1 LQLLYGGKYKCKVNA
16 GLSVLFCNLCKP
28 NSSFINVT
36 MPALQSACEKHSNC
50 DDDDDDD
57 GNDNFVC
64 SDLVTSQLA
73 SLQVCSNFSNL
84 FGNFDNDDDDDDDD
98 VGD

>member
-1 LQLLYGGKYKCKVNA
+1 
-16 GLSVLFCNLCKP
+16 
-28 NSSFINVT
+28 

-50 DDDDDDD
+50 DDDDDD

-73 SLQVCSNFSNL
+73 SLQVC
-84 FGNFDNDDDDDDDD
+84 
-98 VGD
+98 